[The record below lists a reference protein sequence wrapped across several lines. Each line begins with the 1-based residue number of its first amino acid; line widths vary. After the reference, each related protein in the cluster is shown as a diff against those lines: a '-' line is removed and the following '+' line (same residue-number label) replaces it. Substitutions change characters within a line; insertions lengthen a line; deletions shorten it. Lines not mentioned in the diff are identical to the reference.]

1 MPDTLYEA
9 MQGALE
15 PLAMTDGP
23 TMKLAQ
29 LDLRA
34 RLSQA
39 ISLKRIAEALERSNE
54 IAEVVA
60 GLSTPNKGM
69 PPPKPLLS

>member
-9 MQGALE
+9 MQCSLE

-34 RLSQA
+34 ALSQA
-39 ISLKRIAEALERSNE
+39 ISMKRIADAMEKANEIAARANRIAEADMSQTKRDR
-54 IAEVVA
+54 I
-60 GLSTPNKGM
+60 
-69 PPPKPLLS
+69 